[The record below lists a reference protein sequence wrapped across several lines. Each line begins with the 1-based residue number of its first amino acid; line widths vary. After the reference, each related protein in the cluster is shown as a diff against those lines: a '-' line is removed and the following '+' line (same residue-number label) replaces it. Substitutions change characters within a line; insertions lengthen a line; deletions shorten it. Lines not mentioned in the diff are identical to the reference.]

1 MIPDPDCHCAPV
13 REKLDELALEVER
26 WARAEQ
32 PKPEHIDM
40 LGQDATRRIRVAALF
55 ASVETEDDA

>member
-13 REKLDELALEVER
+13 REKLDELALAVEQ
-26 WARAEQ
+26 WARVEQ

-40 LGQDATRRIRVAALF
+40 LGQDATRRIRAAALVG
-55 ASVETEDDA
+55 SVGTEEAP